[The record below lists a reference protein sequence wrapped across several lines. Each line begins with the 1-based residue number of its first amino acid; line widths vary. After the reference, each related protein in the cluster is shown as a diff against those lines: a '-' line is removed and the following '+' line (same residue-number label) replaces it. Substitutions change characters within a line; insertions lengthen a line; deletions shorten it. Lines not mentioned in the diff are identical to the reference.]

1 MPDYQKMYY
10 TLFHAAED
18 AIFILGTPPYSAEE
32 LTVRTKAVNRLIQA
46 QQACEDIYVDSDDE

>member
-18 AIFILGTPPYSAEE
+18 AISLLGMPPYSEAEIA
-32 LTVRTKAVNRLIQA
+32 VRNKAIDRLIAA
-46 QQACEDIYVDSDDE
+46 QQACEDIYVDEET

>member
-18 AIFILGTPPYSAEE
+18 VISLLGTPPYSVEE
-32 LTVRTKAVNRLIQA
+32 LKIRTSAVNRLIQA
-46 QQACEDIYVDSDDE
+46 QQACEDIYVEDDDT

>member
-18 AIFILGTPPYSAEE
+18 AISILGTPPYSAEE
-32 LTVRTKAVNRLIQA
+32 IAVRTKAVDTLIAA
-46 QQACEDIYVDSDDE
+46 QQACEDIYVESED

>member
-18 AIFILGTPPYSAEE
+18 AISILGTPPYSAEE
-32 LTVRTKAVNRLIQA
+32 IAVRTKAVDTLIAA
-46 QQACEDIYVDSDDE
+46 QQACEDIYADSDDE